1 VAGARSIVEKSWL
14 GAALGALLAAGAG
27 PCLAHGTAAEHA
39 REAAAAPG
47 TGERASVTVRDI
59 PVLDQNGAAR
69 SFAEDVVG
77 DRLIALTLFYGT
89 CTTTCPVTNAI
100 FAMVQRELGDRME
113 REVRLVSVTVDP
125 SRDRPNRLKALA
137 GKHGAGPGW
146 IWVTGEKTA
155 MDRVL
160 DGLNAFTPDYTQ
172 HPIMVLVGDPRSG
185 TWSRLFGFP
194 RPDAILER
202 LDALAATR
210 AGASLQTSMKEN

>member
-113 REVRLVSVTVDP
+113 REVRLVSVTV
-125 SRDRPNRLKALA
+125 
-137 GKHGAGPGW
+137 GPGW

>member
-1 VAGARSIVEKSWL
+1 
-14 GAALGALLAAGAG
+14 
-27 PCLAHGTAAEHA
+27 
-39 REAAAAPG
+39 
-47 TGERASVTVRDI
+47 
-59 PVLDQNGAAR
+59 
-69 SFAEDVVG
+69 
-77 DRLIALTLFYGT
+77 
-89 CTTTCPVTNAI
+89 
-100 FAMVQRELGDRME
+100 
-113 REVRLVSVTVDP
+113 
-125 SRDRPNRLKALA
+125 
-137 GKHGAGPGW
+137 
-146 IWVTGEKTA
+146 VTGEKTA